1 MNWRASA
8 WSCWA
13 SSRSATRRAIAW
25 QDWACRIFSMKR
37 MTTRNAPCSAS
48 PHKHHDPQYN
58 ARSMTP
64 PLQPVTVA
72 QYGIG
77 PIGAEIARLLL
88 TKKWLRLVA
97 AVDIDP
103 PKSGKDAGEVS
114 GLGRAAGVSVTPDLQ
129 GKPEVV
135 CHSTGSRLRDVAPPL
150 PAPLEAGCHVVST
163 CEELSFP
170 LDAALREE
178 LQQVARANNV
188 TLLGTG
194 VNPGFVMDK
203 LPLTITSVCQRVDEL
218 QIIRIQNASTRR
230 EPLQRKV
237 GAGMTTDPFR
247 AAVSAG
253 KIKHMGLRESLMLV
267 GNGLGVEF
275 DHVTDEKIE
284 PIVADRE
291 IVTQYLRVDPGQV
304 AGVHQTIEGTGKIK
318 VSLELRMYV
327 GAEAVAADRVIVKG
341 VPDVEM
347 VIKDGVHGDRAT
359 AAMVVNAIPRVI
371 VARPG
376 VLTMDDI
383 PISFR

>member
-1 MNWRASA
+1 
-8 WSCWA
+8 
-13 SSRSATRRAIAW
+13 
-25 QDWACRIFSMKR
+25 
-37 MTTRNAPCSAS
+37 
-48 PHKHHDPQYN
+48 
-58 ARSMTP
+58 MTP
-64 PLQPVTVA
+64 PLPPVAVA

-88 TKKWLRLVA
+88 AKKWIRLVA

-103 PKSGKDAGEVS
+103 NKIGKDLGDVI
-114 GLGRAAGVSVTPDLQ
+114 GLGRAAGINVTPDLQ

-135 CHSTGSRLRDVAPPL
+135 CHSTGSRLRDVAPQL
-150 PAPLEAGCHVVST
+150 RALLEAGCHVVST

-170 LDAALREE
+170 LDNALREE

-203 LPLTITSVCQRVDEL
+203 LPLTITSVCQEIHSVE
-218 QIIRIQNASTRR
+218 IIRIQNASTRR

-237 GAGMTTDPFR
+237 GAGMTTDEFR
-247 AAVSAG
+247 SAVDAG
-253 KIKHMGLRESLMLV
+253 KIKHMGLKESLMMV

-275 DHVTDEKIE
+275 DSVSDERIE
-284 PIVADRE
+284 PIVAPRE
-291 IVTQYLRVDPGQV
+291 VVTQYLKVAPGQV
-304 AGVHQTIEGTGKIK
+304 AGVHQTIEGRGRIN

-327 GAEAVAADRVIVKG
+327 GAEDVAADRVIVRG
-341 VPDVEM
+341 TPDVELE
-347 VIKDGVHGDRAT
+347 VKGGIHGDRAT

-371 VARPG
+371 SARPG

>member
-1 MNWRASA
+1 MNIRP
-8 WSCWA
+8 
-13 SSRSATRRAIAW
+13 I
-25 QDWACRIFSMKR
+25 
-37 MTTRNAPCSAS
+37 
-48 PHKHHDPQYN
+48 
-58 ARSMTP
+58 
-64 PLQPVTVA
+64 TVA

-88 TKKWLRLVA
+88 TKPWVNLAA

-103 PKSGKDAGEVS
+103 AKRGKDLGEII
-114 GLGRAAGVSVTPDLQ
+114 GINTKTGVAVTPELNTKVD
-129 GKPEVV
+129 VV
-135 CHSTGSRLRDVAPPL
+135 CHSTGSRLREVSAQLKDL
-150 PAPLEAGCHVVST
+150 LRRGSHVVST

-170 LDAALREE
+170 LDRDITEE
-178 LQQVARANNV
+178 LQQAARAANV

-203 LPLTITSVCQRVDEL
+203 LPLTITSVCQKVDEV

-237 GAGMTTDPFR
+237 GAGMTTDEFR
-247 AAVSAG
+247 SAVAAG
-253 KIKHMGLRESLMLV
+253 KIKHMGLRESLMMV

-284 PIVADRE
+284 PIVAKKE
-291 IVTQYLRVDPGQV
+291 VVTQYLKVAPGQV
-304 AGVHQTIEGTGKIK
+304 AGVHQTIPGTGKIK

-327 GAEAVAADRVIVKG
+327 GAEDVAADRVIVKG

-347 VIKDGVHGDRAT
+347 EIKGGVHGDRAT
-359 AAMVVNAIPRVI
+359 AAMVVNAIPRV
-371 VARPG
+371 VSARPG

>member
-1 MNWRASA
+1 
-8 WSCWA
+8 
-13 SSRSATRRAIAW
+13 
-25 QDWACRIFSMKR
+25 
-37 MTTRNAPCSAS
+37 
-48 PHKHHDPQYN
+48 
-58 ARSMTP
+58 MTP
-64 PLQPVTVA
+64 QCTVA

-77 PIGAEIARLLL
+77 PIGAEITRLLL
-88 TKKWLRLVA
+88 SKPWVKLVA

-103 PKSGKDAGEVS
+103 NKIGKDVGEVV
-114 GLGRAAGVSVTPDLQ
+114 GLGREVGIKVTADIQ

-135 CHSTGSRLRDVAPPL
+135 CHSTGSRLRDVSGQLRAL
-150 PAPLEAGCHVVST
+150 LERGCHVVST

-170 LDAALREE
+170 LDVAIREE
-178 LQQVARANNV
+178 LTQVARANNV

-203 LPLTITSVCQRVDEL
+203 LPLTITSVCQAIESV

-237 GAGMTTDPFR
+237 GAGMTTDEFR
-247 AAVSAG
+247 AAVDAG
-253 KIKHMGLRESLMLV
+253 KIKHMGLRESLMMV
-267 GNGLGVEF
+267 GNGLGAEF
-275 DHVTDEKIE
+275 ESVSDEKIE

-291 IVTQYLRVDPGQV
+291 IVTQYLKVAPGQV
-304 AGVHQTIEGTGKIK
+304 AGVHQTIFGRGRID

-327 GAEAVAADRVIVKG
+327 GAEDVAADRVIVKG

-347 VIKDGVHGDRAT
+347 EIKGGVHGDRAT
-359 AAMVVNAIPRVI
+359 AAMVVNSIQRV
-371 VARPG
+371 VSARPG

>member
-1 MNWRASA
+1 MN
-8 WSCWA
+8 
-13 SSRSATRRAIAW
+13 
-25 QDWACRIFSMKR
+25 
-37 MTTRNAPCSAS
+37 
-48 PHKHHDPQYN
+48 
-58 ARSMTP
+58 
-64 PLQPVTVA
+64 PLQRVSVA

-88 TKKWLRLVA
+88 TKPWVKLVA

-103 PKSGKDAGEVS
+103 KKIGRDVGEVI
-114 GLGRAAGVSVTPDLQ
+114 GLDKPAGLKVTPDVQ

-135 CHSTGSRLRDVAPPL
+135 CHSTGSRLRDVASQL
-150 PAPLEAGCHVVST
+150 KELLERGCHVVST

-170 LDAALREE
+170 LDQTIRAD
-178 LQQVARANNV
+178 LQQTARANNV

-203 LPLTITSVCQRVDEL
+203 LPLTVTSVCQRIDAVE
-218 QIIRIQNASTRR
+218 IIRIQNASTRR

-237 GAGMTTDPFR
+237 GAGMNR
-247 AAVSAG
+247 AEFERAVAEG

-275 DHVTDEKIE
+275 ESVSDEKIA
-284 PIVADRE
+284 PIVAERE
-291 IVTQYLRVDPGQV
+291 ITTQYLKVARGQV
-304 AGVHQTIEGTGKIK
+304 AGVHQTIEGRGKIR

-327 GAEAVAADRVIVKG
+327 GAEDVAADKVIVHG

-347 VIKDGVHGDRAT
+347 TIKGGIHGDRAT
-359 AAMVVNAIPRVI
+359 AAMVVNAIPRV
-371 VARPG
+371 VSARPG

>member
-1 MNWRASA
+1 MRAA
-8 WSCWA
+8 
-13 SSRSATRRAIAW
+13 
-25 QDWACRIFSMKR
+25 
-37 MTTRNAPCSAS
+37 
-48 PHKHHDPQYN
+48 
-58 ARSMTP
+58 MTP
-64 PLQPVTVA
+64 PLQPVSVA

-88 TKKWLRLVA
+88 TKKWVRLVA

-103 PKSGKDAGEVS
+103 NKVGKDVGEVI
-114 GLGRAAGVSVTPDLQ
+114 GLGRAVGVSVTSDLQ

-135 CHSTGSRLRDVAPPL
+135 CHSTGSRLRDVAPQL
-150 PAPLEAGCHVVST
+150 RALLESGCHVVST

-203 LPLTITSVCQRVDEL
+203 LPLTVTSVCQEITSVE
-218 QIIRIQNASTRR
+218 ITRIQNASTRR

-237 GAGMTTDPFR
+237 GAGMTTDEFR
-247 AAVSAG
+247 AAVAAG
-253 KIKHMGLRESLMLV
+253 KIKHMGLRESLMMV

-275 DHVTDEKIE
+275 DSVSDEKIG
-284 PIVADRE
+284 PIVAPRE
-291 IVTQYLRVDPGQV
+291 IVTQYLKVAPGQV
-304 AGVHQTIEGTGKIK
+304 AGVHQTIEGRGPIN

-327 GAEAVAADRVIVKG
+327 GAEDVAADRVVVRG
-341 VPDVEM
+341 TPDVEM
-347 VIKDGVHGDRAT
+347 EIKGGIHGDRAT

-371 VARPG
+371 SARPG

-383 PISFR
+383 PMSFR